1 MNKHW
6 IATAVEYLTQ
16 SHEPVPHEINELGL
30 GVGLTCPKHAK
41 TWLTPL
47 NFLSVIR

>member
-16 SHEPVPHEINELGL
+16 SLEPVPHEINELDLCAQEFCGY
-30 GVGLTCPKHAK
+30 VS
-41 TWLTPL
+41 
-47 NFLSVIR
+47 N